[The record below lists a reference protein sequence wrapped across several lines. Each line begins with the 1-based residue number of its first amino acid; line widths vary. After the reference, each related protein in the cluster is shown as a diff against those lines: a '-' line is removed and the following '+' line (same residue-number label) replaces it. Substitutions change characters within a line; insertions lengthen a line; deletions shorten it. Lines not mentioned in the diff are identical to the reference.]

1 MQHWRV
7 DFFAPESLLTTD
19 GRRVMWAWLATLGR
33 NDGSMDTR
41 TIQSLPRELT
51 LATDGTL
58 RIAPLRELTTLRRD
72 HVAYRDVDMGAPQTN
87 LALNPTGVQ
96 QLVDYAGESVEIC
109 LTIDRQQALRKL
121 FGFVLCADATG
132 NGLPLIFRPET
143 GTIRLGN
150 AEAPFAMMSL
160 AADENLEVR
169 IFIDNFL
176 VEIFVNDRQSMV
188 AEYADYAGHTALFGI
203 TVGAAT
209 VVKTIEVYQ
218 IEN

>member
-58 RIAPLRELTTLRRD
+58 RITPLRELTTLRRD

-96 QLVDYAGESVEIC
+96 QLVDYADAAVEIC
-109 LTIDRQQALRKL
+109 ITIDRHQALRKL

-176 VEIFVNDRQSMV
+176 VEIFVNNRQTMV